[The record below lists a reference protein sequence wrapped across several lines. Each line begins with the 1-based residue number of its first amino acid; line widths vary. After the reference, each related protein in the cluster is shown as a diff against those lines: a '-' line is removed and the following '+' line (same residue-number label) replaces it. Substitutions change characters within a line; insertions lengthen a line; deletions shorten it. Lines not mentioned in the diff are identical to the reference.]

1 MALKQFFRE
10 WAIIRITLRFV
21 TALLSLSYSN
31 VFENGVIYCLNK
43 VQPPLLLP
51 YFLRSYPLPI
61 DGHLLLAH
69 NQISDISPRMRFHQS
84 VPIPSPRQTVLSIT
98 CSIYLEIEKSCCFS
112 IFSFLF
118 FSISQTYGF
127 WTSKVAQLCGTQK
140 VLGARN
146 ARISYVTMDV
156 TISVP

>member
-10 WAIIRITLRFV
+10 WAIIRIILRFV
-21 TALLSLSYSN
+21 TALLSLSCSN

-84 VPIPSPRQTVLSIT
+84 VPIPSPFPTVLSIT
-98 CSIYLEIEKSCCFS
+98 CGIYFLVSFIFQYFADVRILDVKGRSALWHAKSA
-112 IFSFLF
+112 
-118 FSISQTYGF
+118 G
-127 WTSKVAQLCGTQK
+127 SKECADILRHNGCNDLGTMIPQ
-140 VLGARN
+140 G
-146 ARISYVTMDV
+146 SDV
-156 TISVP
+156 FC